1 MDMLTG
7 GDEYSQ
13 ERENAENPKAHDEI
27 DSLLEWNDA
36 QMGMSQEDLMN
47 MVMGTVGGGKGI
59 NKLMLALKGKIKDG
73 KMIPSQPIRQGM
85 IGKSKPKTIGTIAPK
100 ETKDFIN
107 KMYGRDKIKPKEG
120 LTEIQKGG
128 KGNLIDYLI
137 AGAGGGYL
145 GQVLLENIPGIQNLQ
160 KRLLETSRPDPD
172 MPQKEELDEDMKKI
186 IDMMGAEQNYKHL
199 KNTGQGYPADPE
211 MWYNSEEWLNK

>member
-1 MDMLTG
+1 MKQL
-7 GDEYSQ
+7 
-13 ERENAENPKAHDEI
+13 
-27 DSLLEWNDA
+27 NDA
-36 QMGMSQEDLMN
+36 ARPSLPAAQGGNQLVLAKANKVLPKGM
-47 MVMGTVGGGKGI
+47 K
-59 NKLMLALKGKIKDG
+59 
-73 KMIPSQPIRQGM
+73 
-85 IGKSKPKTIGTIAPK
+85 
-100 ETKDFIN
+100 
-107 KMYGRDKIKPKEG
+107 
-120 LTEIQKGG
+120 EIQKGG

-137 AGAGGGYL
+137 TGAGGGYL